1 MSTSKYLDLAYQN
14 LMTWYIHS
22 LTCRVFT
29 NRLYLQL
36 TLPQRYRERDG
47 VTLGSGSGL
56 PEDQDA
62 RMDDVEGARAEGT
75 LDTEMAELTLGQ
87 RLKAITGEDIHG
99 SSSDETESAAG
110 KKRRKKRGPGGD
122 RIEVPTESLSRTL
135 IQALHSGDTKL
146 LEACLRHSDP
156 ALIKN
161 TVNRVPQQLSVPL
174 LTACVERLGRG
185 RGGNTGR
192 GRGAAASA
200 QRGTTMVGWIRAV
213 LVVHSGYLMTVC
225 FFKL

>member
-1 MSTSKYLDLAYQN
+1 MIIFPLADL
-14 LMTWYIHS
+14 LH
-22 LTCRVFT
+22 V
-29 NRLYLQL
+29 QL
-36 TLPQRYRERDG
+36 ALPQRYRERDG
-47 VTLGSGSGL
+47 MALGSGARL
-56 PEDQDA
+56 PEDHETE
-62 RMDDVEGARAEGT
+62 MDGIEGARADGA

-87 RLKAITGEDIHG
+87 RLKAITGEDVQG
-99 SSSDETESAAG
+99 SSSDESESGTG
-110 KKRRKKRGPGGD
+110 KRRRKKKGPHETT
-122 RIEVPTESLSRTL
+122 IEVPTESLTRTL

-156 ALIKN
+156 ALIRN
-161 TVNRVPQQLSVPL
+161 TVRKVPQQLAVPL

-200 QRGTTMVGWIRAV
+200 QRGTTMVAWIRAV

-225 FFKL
+225 GKTLSMLSVLTMHSYQTL